1 MKPSSAIAPMMLPL
15 RILTMPFAPF
25 AMMSVIEATVP
36 ARRLSPGASNT
47 NLTFWP
53 TLKLDVSMRRDYIG
67 GLIGVQYRSATART
81 ISTASRPI
89 D

>member
-15 RILTMPFAPF
+15 RILTIPFVPF
-25 AMMSVIEATVP
+25 AMMSVIEATVL
-36 ARRLSPGASNT
+36 AGRLSPGASNT

-67 GLIGVQYRSATART
+67 GLIGVRVCSFLGRG
-81 ISTASRPI
+81 
-89 D
+89 